1 MIKYDYIIIGG
12 SGFIGRQ
19 LLTNFITLK
28 KKFLVLDVIKPDLD
42 CEYQYCDITNQ
53 KLLLSKFS
61 KSYKV
66 FFLAAAHSDDCEVSQ
81 YYKVNHEGAKNVI
94 KAVLANEIKEI
105 IFISSVAVYGKDQ
118 DISDTDLLPNNDYG
132 KSKLLA
138 EKELRLWKDKD
149 QSRILKIIRPTA
161 VFGKGSKGN
170 TNRFFNTVIKNRFV
184 FIGNKTTKKSLC
196 YVNNLVDFMIYCS
209 NLEKNFITNYVDKP
223 DLELNVI
230 VKVINDNKKKFNIVN
245 FSLINIPFKLFKFL
259 FNLFQKTGLK
269 KYFLKDI
276 TNERINRINS
286 DTIFTGINKN
296 LTFKPKFSIID
307 ALIIEVQ
314 KYESY

>member
-1 MIKYDYIIIGG
+1 MA
-12 SGFIGRQ
+12 
-19 LLTNFITLK
+19 
-28 KKFLVLDVIKPDLD
+28 
-42 CEYQYCDITNQ
+42 NQ
-53 KLLLSKFS
+53 
-61 KSYKV
+61 
-66 FFLAAAHSDDCEVSQ
+66 
-81 YYKVNHEGAKNVI
+81 
-94 KAVLANEIKEI
+94 IKEI

-196 YVNNLVDFMIYCS
+196 YVNNLVDFIIYCS

-314 KYESY
+314 KYENY